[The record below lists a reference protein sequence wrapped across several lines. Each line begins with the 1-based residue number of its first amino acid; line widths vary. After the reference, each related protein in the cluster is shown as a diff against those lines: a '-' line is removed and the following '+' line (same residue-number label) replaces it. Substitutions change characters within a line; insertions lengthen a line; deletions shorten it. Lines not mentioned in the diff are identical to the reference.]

1 MHKADLGRLRADAS
15 CKQRDLRLEG
25 RGRGCNT
32 LQCMGRSRLARL
44 VPLAVGTALLV
55 LLAILGTLQYRWI
68 GQVSILES
76 QRLRAALFS
85 AGAAFAEDF
94 DHEVTRAFVLF
105 RPPAPAA
112 EAAAPMAMSVPE
124 VAAAP
129 VAPAAQ
135 ALAAAGPDAQLAARV
150 ARQYAA
156 WRAEAPFP
164 ELIRDIFYVDVDPG
178 AVGGAAGGAANAPA
192 LAILQGSPPRF
203 VAAAWPPELADLRRR
218 LGRLGQLGD
227 RGGDGGGRGGAF
239 LPPVAPDVPGLLI
252 PAWWRAA
259 GGAVDAGGRR
269 PAPLP
274 GGYLI
279 VRFDAAAISSEI
291 LPELTR
297 RHFGSLKGL
306 HDAVAVVENTESA
319 GSAENAERVAGVA
332 SGASVPGS
340 DANVSGAAGAHPR
353 PHVVFLSDAT
363 LPADDVRAGDLALP
377 MFAVRHVT
385 DHGTAAAVAE
395 SGVPPRHQ
403 PPPAAADALHGTPP
417 VAAHHGERHRDP
429 GAGHMRADGMDQ
441 LFGGPQGP
449 PGQGQGPQGQ
459 RGPRGAWTLVVRRR
473 GGSLD
478 EMVAAFRRRNLAIGA
493 GIVAL
498 AAVTTALMTI
508 ATQRAQRLARQQME
522 FVAAV
527 THELNTP
534 LTAIRSAGQNLAD
547 GVVAEP
553 AQVRRYGD
561 LILGEGRRLSRL
573 VSQVLDYAGI
583 ESGRQAYA
591 LQPTAVGEAVA
602 GALEDCRALLAER
615 RARVESDLDP
625 RLPAV
630 VADPAA
636 LRRALRNLVENA
648 AKYGGPDPWIG
659 ILARHAGGEVAITV
673 EDHGPGI
680 RREDLPHLFEPF
692 FRSRQAGADTPPG
705 SGLGLSVVS
714 RIARAHRG
722 RVTCASGGG
731 RRGSAFTLHLP
742 AAVEK
747 PT

>member
-1 MHKADLGRLRADAS
+1 
-15 CKQRDLRLEG
+15 
-25 RGRGCNT
+25 
-32 LQCMGRSRLARL
+32 MGRSGFARL

-76 QRLRAALFS
+76 QRLRAALFG

-112 EAAAPMAMSVPE
+112 EVAAPMAMSVPVPE
-124 VAAAP
+124 VPAAP
-129 VAPAAQ
+129 VTPAAQ
-135 ALAAAGPDAQLAARV
+135 APVAAGPDAQLAARV

-156 WRAEAPFP
+156 WRAETPFP
-164 ELIRDIFYVDVDPG
+164 ELIRDIFYVGADPG
-178 AVGGAAGGAANAPA
+178 PAGGAADGAANAPA

-203 VAAAWPPELADLRRR
+203 VAAAWPPELAGLRRR
-218 LGRLGQLGD
+218 LGRQGD
-227 RGGDGGGRGGAF
+227 RDRDGDGDGRGGAF

-252 PAWWRAA
+252 PAWWRSP
-259 GGAVDAGGRR
+259 GGAVDPGGRR

-306 HDAVAVVENTESA
+306 HDAVAVLEN
-319 GSAENAERVAGVA
+319 AENAEIAENAESVAGVPDRVSVPGGGA
-332 SGASVPGS
+332 NVSGGASVPSGG
-340 DANVSGAAGAHPR
+340 ANVHGGAARPR

-363 LPADDVRAGDLALP
+363 LPADDFRAGDLALP

-385 DHGTAAAVAE
+385 EHGTAAAAD
-395 SGVPPRHQ
+395 SAVPAGQH
-403 PPPAAADALHGTPP
+403 PPPAAADAPHGTPP
-417 VAAHHGERHRDP
+417 VATHHGERHREP
-429 GAGHMRADGMDQ
+429 GPGRMRADGMDQ
-441 LFGGPQGP
+441 LFGMPQGP
-449 PGQGQGPQGQ
+449 PGQGQGPQGP

-636 LRRALRNLVENA
+636 LRRALRNLIENA

-659 ILARHAGGEVAITV
+659 ILARQAGGEVAITV

-692 FRSRQAGADTPPG
+692 FRSRPTGAETPPG

-722 RVTCASGGG
+722 RVSCASGGG

-742 AAVEK
+742 AAAEK
-747 PT
+747 AT